1 LKVKC
6 FQGLYFLGD
15 QVWFPVYGIL

>member
-15 QVWFPVYGIL
+15 QVWFPAYGIL